1 MTTPPKGS
9 SPRAALLLA
18 GGAGTRLWPVSSEA
32 RPKQFLPLFEGRSLL
47 RMTWERVREAQ
58 VFVSTHERYREL
70 VLETL
75 PELPPDHVLTEPSRR
90 GNAAAITLC
99 CKEIAARLGDPA
111 IACLPSDHFIRDE
124 AEFRRVLDAAFAH
137 AEVSDDLVTIAITP
151 AGPETGYGYLELGE
165 ELGGGVIPL
174 RRFVE
179 KPDLARAIEFVESGR
194 YAWNAGMFIWRA
206 SVFAAE
212 MRRAAAELA
221 GVTREN
227 YERMTV
233 TSIDF
238 ALMEKAARVVAVKGD
253 FGWSDVG
260 NWAAI
265 AAILGR
271 TSGARLVVESGSN
284 VFGFSATGRPIVTV
298 GVDNVIVVESEEGVL
313 VIDPRRAELLSSAV
327 KKL

>member
-1 MTTPPKGS
+1 M
-9 SPRAALLLA
+9 
-18 GGAGTRLWPVSSEA
+18 SSEA
-32 RPKQFLPLFEGRSLL
+32 RPKQFLPIFDGRSLL
-47 RMTWERVREAQ
+47 RMTWERMRELP
-58 VFVSTHERYREL
+58 VFVSTNERYRSQ

-75 PELPPDHVLTEPSRR
+75 PELPEDHVLTEPSRR

-99 CKEIAARLGDPA
+99 CSEIAARLGDAA

-124 AEFRRVLDAAFAH
+124 EEFRRVLAIAFAH
-137 AEVSDDLVTIAITP
+137 AESSADLVTIAIEP
-151 AGPETGYGYLELGE
+151 ASPETGYGYLELGSE
-165 ELGGGVIPL
+165 VRPGVHQL

-179 KPDLARAIEFVESGR
+179 KPDLARAIEFVESRR

-212 MRRAAAELA
+212 MLRAAPEIAN
-221 GVTREN
+221 VTRAT
-227 YERMTV
+227 YEETPA

-238 ALMEKAARVVAVKGD
+238 ALMEKATRVAAVKGD

-265 AAILGR
+265 AEILGR
-271 TSGARLVVESGSN
+271 RSNVRLVVEGGAN
-284 VFGFSATGRPIVTV
+284 VTAFASSGRPVITV
-298 GVDNVIVVESEEGVL
+298 GVDNVIVVEAEEGIL
-313 VIDPRRAELLSSAV
+313 VIDPRHAELLSTAV